1 MRSEYYAHLAL
12 RVAAAYAFLYPPI
25 AALYDPV
32 SWFSYFP
39 GFIRDLPLDPALIL
53 HGFGAIEVIIALW
66 LLSGRNIRIP
76 AALATILLL
85 GIVAFN
91 TAQMDVVFRDLSIA
105 LMTLALALWPKV
117 ESHESNA

>member
-12 RVAAAYAFLYPPI
+12 RVGAAYAFLYPPI
-25 AALYDPV
+25 AALSDPV

-39 GFIRDLPLDPALIL
+39 GFIRDLPLDPSLIL
-53 HGFGAIEVIIALW
+53 HGFGAIEVLLALW
-66 LLSGRNIRIP
+66 LLFGRNIRIP
-76 AALATILLL
+76 AALATVLLL

-105 LMTLALALWPKV
+105 LMTFALALWPKV
-117 ESHESNA
+117 EPHESNT

>member
-12 RVAAAYAFLYPPI
+12 RAGAAYAFLYPPL
-25 AALYDPV
+25 AALADPV

-39 GFIRDLPLDPALIL
+39 GFIRNLPLDPALIL
-53 HGFGAIEVIIALW
+53 HGFGAIEVVIALW

-76 AALATILLL
+76 AALATVLLL

-105 LMTLALALWPKV
+105 LMTLALALVPNPRTTV
-117 ESHESNA
+117 G

>member
-12 RVAAAYAFLYPPI
+12 RAGAAYAFLYPPL
-25 AALYDPV
+25 AALSDPV

-39 GFIRDLPLDPALIL
+39 GFIRELPLDPALTL
-53 HGFGAIEVIIALW
+53 HAFGAVEVIIALW
-66 LLSGRNIRIP
+66 LLSGRHIRIP
-76 AALATILLL
+76 AAVATFLLL

-105 LMTLALALWPKV
+105 LMTLALAFWPAANTKSV
-117 ESHESNA
+117 E